1 MKRALLP
8 VAVACLLLIVGCGS
22 DDNGGSD
29 SASDTTQAPAS
40 SAGLPQADDPVQLD
54 PADFT
59 TTIDNPYFPLASG
72 SKWTYLNADE
82 KIVVTVTGRTKDIQ
96 GIKAMVVT
104 DVVTARDG
112 GGYVEVTQD
121 WYAQDKDGNV
131 WYMGEDT
138 KEYEKGKVATTE
150 GSWEHGVSGAYAGII
165 MPADPKPG
173 VTYRQEYYKGEAED
187 RAKVRSVTAKGQVP
201 YGQFTDAV
209 ETEDTSPL
217 EPGAVELKYYAKDT
231 GLVLRTNEDGGGRE
245 ELVTFTKGDGGQ

>member
-1 MKRALLP
+1 MKRAFLLI
-8 VAVACLLLIVGCGS
+8 AATCLLFVAGCGS
-22 DDNGGSD
+22 DDDGGGATS
-29 SASDTTQAPAS
+29 STTQAPAS
-40 SAGLPQADDPVQLD
+40 TGGLPQADDPVQLD

-59 TTIDNPYFPLASG
+59 TKVDNPYFPLAPG

-82 KIVVTVTGRTKDIQ
+82 KIVVTVTPRKKDIQ
-96 GIKAMVVT
+96 GIEATVVT
-104 DVVTARDG
+104 DVVTSRDG

-138 KEYEKGKVATTE
+138 KEYENGKVSTTK
-150 GSWEHGVSGAYAGII
+150 GSWEHGVNGAYAGII

-187 RAKVRSVTAKGQVP
+187 RAKVASVTAKGQVP
-201 YGQFTDAV
+201 YGKFTNAV
-209 ETEDTSPL
+209 ETQDTSPL

-245 ELVTFTKGDGGQ
+245 ELVSFTKGSGQ